1 MTIDVNLCGADE
13 DFFDNLD
20 DIMEDSMVQMFF
32 IHPTTLREITEAKK
46 IAGDYGSIFYSLPL
60 HLSDQADENCI
71 AYSVVDEQDRAL
83 LSTANKPLVIDESY
97 LNESLRS
104 LLADC
109 RGVILNATHE
119 NSELPNFL
127 LALGAG
133 TIGAFDTESLNK
145 MSMDRLVLQSTY
157 PSHGFEEI
165 AGAVKVISDAMLR
178 PEQSII
184 ARATKSSL
192 ELFGFRKS

>member
-1 MTIDVNLCGADE
+1 MTIDVNLCRADG

-20 DIMEDSMVQMFF
+20 DIMEESMVQMFF
-32 IHPTTLREITEAKK
+32 IHPKTSLEIVEAKE
-46 IAGDYGSIFYSLPL
+46 IADEYGSIFYSLPL
-60 HLSDQADENCI
+60 HLSDQADKNCI

-83 LSTANKPLVIDESY
+83 LPRSDKPLVIDESY
-97 LNESLRS
+97 LDEALSAQLKES
-104 LLADC
+104 
-109 RGVILNATHE
+109 RGIILNATRE
-119 NSELPNFL
+119 NGELPNFL

-133 TIGAFDTESLNK
+133 TIGMFESETLNK
-145 MSMDRLVLQSTY
+145 MSMDRIVLQSTY
-157 PSHGFEEI
+157 PTHGFEEI

>member
-1 MTIDVNLCGADE
+1 MTIDVNLCRADG

-20 DIMEDSMVQMFF
+20 DIMEESMVQMFF
-32 IHPTTLREITEAKK
+32 IHPKTFSEIAEAKE
-46 IAGDYGSIFYSLPL
+46 IADEYGSIFYSLPL
-60 HLSDQADENCI
+60 HLSDQADSNCI
-71 AYSVVDEQDRAL
+71 AFSVSGDADRAL
-83 LSTANKPLVIDESY
+83 LPRSDKPLVIEESY
-97 LNESLRS
+97 LDEALSAQLGE
-104 LLADC
+104 C
-109 RGVILNATHE
+109 RGIILNATRE
-119 NSELPNFL
+119 NGRLPNFL
-127 LALGAG
+127 LSLGSG
-133 TIGAFDTESLNK
+133 NIGSFDTEALNK

-157 PSHGFEEI
+157 PTHGFDEI

>member
-1 MTIDVNLCGADE
+1 MTIDVNLCRADG

-20 DIMEDSMVQMFF
+20 DIMEESMVQMFF
-32 IHPTTLREITEAKK
+32 IHPKTSSEIAEAKE
-46 IAGDYGSIFYSLPL
+46 IAGEYGSIFYSLPL
-60 HLSDQADENCI
+60 RLSDQADSNCI
-71 AYSVVDEQDRAL
+71 AFSVSCDADRAL
-83 LSTANKPLVIDESY
+83 LPRSDKPLVIEESY
-97 LNESLRS
+97 LDEALSAQLKES
-104 LLADC
+104 
-109 RGVILNATHE
+109 RGIILNATRE
-119 NSELPNFL
+119 NGGLPNFL
-127 LALGAG
+127 LSMGAG
-133 TIGAFDTESLNK
+133 NIGSFDTEVLNK

-157 PSHGFEEI
+157 PTHGFEEI